1 MQREKS
7 CCTCHGISQEE
18 FRLACR
24 HGAHSV
30 KACFKLLGRLPK
42 CGNCIPLLKRILR
55 EQAYPPNSVR
65 DGLDVKQE
73 HHLLMESVSDELQ
86 GKASPLVG
94 QRG

>member
-1 MQREKS
+1 VQREKS
-7 CCTCHGISQEE
+7 CCSCHGIGQEE

-24 HGAHSV
+24 RGARSV

-55 EQAYPPNSVR
+55 EQAYQPDSVR
-65 DGLDVKQE
+65 EGLHVKQE
-73 HHLLMESVSDELQ
+73 HHQLMESVSDELQ
-86 GKASPLVG
+86 GKTSALAG